1 MDKILFLDD
10 FILQKLRDNTS
21 IPWVWSLA
29 GPAFPDKLTGYLCS
43 SHIEYSDFTKDGP
56 MGTAVFDLWIISPDL
71 SGGKD
76 TEKQVESVTLKVKD
90 LLMDDYTLGG
100 HAVRA
105 RVESIQFA
113 PPAGKAVAGASHIT
127 YRVEFEDYEED

>member
-1 MDKILFLDD
+1 
-10 FILQKLRDNTS
+10 
-21 IPWVWSLA
+21 
-29 GPAFPDKLTGYLCS
+29 
-43 SHIEYSDFTKDGP
+43 

-71 SGGKD
+71 AGGKD

-100 HAVRA
+100 HAIRA

-113 PPAGKAVAGASHIT
+113 PPAGKTVAGASHIT